1 MTVLSE
7 MLRNLVSRPTT
18 TLYPVE
24 KVPIPDAFRGRVEC
38 ADERCIGCSKCSL
51 VCPASAITMVENQ
64 REVEFRGKTM
74 VRKKKPQVSLYSC
87 IRCGLCERHCPADA
101 MHLRNV
107 LSASGPTCEE
117 VIM

>member
-24 KVPIPDAFRGRVEC
+24 KVPIPGAFRGRVEY
-38 ADERCIGCSKCSL
+38 ADERCIGCSKCSR
-51 VCPASAITMVENQ
+51 VCPASAITMVESP
-64 REVEFRGKTM
+64 REVEFGGKTM
-74 VRKKKPQVSLYSC
+74 MRKKRPQVAPFRC

-101 MHLRNV
+101 IHLRNL
-107 LSASGPTCEE
+107 LSVCGPTCEE
-117 VIM
+117 VVA